1 MALSDEQVLPAVVV
15 EVFQADTPAGT
26 AGGECTEAGFK
37 ASIGERAIAI
47 IVVEAVDFAGQLG
60 NDDVGLAVVV
70 VILKDSAHAGK
81 WLAVGGERGAGFES
95 AFGERSVAVV
105 VEEKLLHAVV
115 GIVSE
120 GHGQGAALLG
130 RNAGLLADIFK
141 RAISAI
147 AI

>member
-1 MALSDEQVLPAVVV
+1 MALSDELVLPAVVV

-60 NDDVGLAVVV
+60 NDDVGLAV
-70 VILKDSAHAGK
+70 
-81 WLAVGGERGAGFES
+81 GGERGAGFES

-115 GIVSE
+115 GDEDVREAVVVIVSE